1 VQPELV
7 ADAGD
12 VLLDG
17 RLGDRERL
25 GDAALGVALCHRRRI
40 EIEGPQQRRDELAN
54 AASSSTT
61 GTLHG
66 TP

>member
-1 VQPELV
+1 MEVRKHGE
-7 ADAGD
+7 DAPA
-12 VLLDG
+12 
-17 RLGDRERL
+17 LGDHERL
-25 GDAALGVALCHRRRI
+25 CDAALGVAHCHRRRP

-66 TP
+66 TS

>member
-1 VQPELV
+1 
-7 ADAGD
+7 

-17 RLGDRERL
+17 RLGDHERI
-25 GDAALGVALCHRRRI
+25 GDAALGVAVCHRRRL
-40 EIEGPQQRRDELAN
+40 EIEGPQQRRGERPK